1 MNAGAKCPRF
11 LAMDSVVWPNNNHLA
26 SHFVFREHE
35 PLVQGFLDLNR
46 LLFYRGLCLNWAGKM
61 IGEGERQVCFAKHLS
76 AITYVVVFSNRCFS
90 HSPVLR
96 FIPVHFNCR

>member
-1 MNAGAKCPRF
+1 MVDYFQRF
-11 LAMDSVVWPNNNHLA
+11 DSVVWPNNNHLA

-61 IGEGERQVCFAKHLS
+61 TEVKANDRFALPN
-76 AITYVVVFSNRCFS
+76 IC
-90 HSPVLR
+90 PPLLM
-96 FIPVHFNCR
+96 